1 MLESKLN
8 VWIEVHNEELKKL
21 KDEINDFEIENLIK
35 CKECKE
41 CKSFLEEHLEDLIPL
56 DLRIMYHFMNP
67 ENRYK
72 ENNYNINL
80 DRVPI
85 STFLKCNE
93 NIDKDLVATRIEI
106 LINKKLLEDFSYKAV
121 CTPTGALR
129 PRISELGMKLMK
141 YIIK

>member
-72 ENNYNINL
+72 ENNYNLNL

-106 LINKKLLEDFSYKAV
+106 LINKKLLEYFSYRAV
-121 CTPTGALR
+121 CTTTGALR